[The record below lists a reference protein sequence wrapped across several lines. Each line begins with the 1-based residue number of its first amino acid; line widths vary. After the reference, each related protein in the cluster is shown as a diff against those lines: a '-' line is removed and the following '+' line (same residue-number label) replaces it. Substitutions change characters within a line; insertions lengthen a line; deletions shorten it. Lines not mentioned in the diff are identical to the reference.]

1 VVITHHFFA
10 GLEDSTNRI
19 THFEKW
25 KRRKLLEDLQTKYRT
40 NFLNGYVFLIRAFT
54 RFLGLKSPKFD
65 IFINFFTLV
74 ALFKPILVPD
84 PSELDN
90 FGRKLHSVLFSRL
103 N

>member
-1 VVITHHFFA
+1 VVIPHHFFA

-54 RFLGLKSPKFD
+54 RFLGLKSLKFD
-65 IFINFFTLV
+65 IFINFLTPEL
-74 ALFKPILVPD
+74 LFRTNFGAD
-84 PSELDN
+84 PSDLDN

>member
-1 VVITHHFFA
+1 VVISHHFFA

-54 RFLGLKSPKFD
+54 RFLGQKSLEFD
-65 IFINFFTLV
+65 IFMNFLPPV
-74 ALFKPILVPD
+74 RVFK
-84 PSELDN
+84 SF
-90 FGRKLHSVLFSRL
+90 FG
-103 N
+103 